1 VGQWIASA
9 RSPGGTAAVS
19 GIMMGLIA
27 MTMTSDPTGRPAPR
41 SRPPGATAG
50 ALPRGFRGYAGRFAE
65 SAAADLAAGLAG
77 TLILAGVLLAA
88 WGFSV
93 PSHQSLIAGV
103 PYSHTADWDYTA
115 PASNVPAVQTST
127 GGYVIIETNPLLGAA
142 SAGQP
147 VFLNASPT
155 MFGRVDYRL
164 NAQLIENVSGVARI
178 DVVIRDDTTG
188 WNRTFELIPAM
199 TFEGSEVSV
208 PWAADMSQVRNLFLG
223 LQQATGSTSGVYR
236 ILTIAHVDVKGTVD
250 GYEFTDHFQ
259 SHLSFRLEVP
269 RLLRLE
275 GVATTPDDQALVQG
289 TDSATDALH
298 QVSVQSVPVPVDSER
313 VVVVQRWTFSITA
326 LRVMAIGMVLVA
338 TLALAAVFGLRR
350 WTDDRSAWELLRTR
364 YRDVLV
370 FAASAPEDPSGRSPT
385 RVHTFQ
391 DLMLVAEARFQPI
404 TLVGDEHAFS
414 CYVTDLPN
422 GVFVFRSAADA
433 V

>member
-1 VGQWIASA
+1 
-9 RSPGGTAAVS
+9 
-19 GIMMGLIA
+19 
-27 MTMTSDPTGRPAPR
+27 
-41 SRPPGATAG
+41 
-50 ALPRGFRGYAGRFAE
+50 
-65 SAAADLAAGLAG
+65 
-77 TLILAGVLLAA
+77 
-88 WGFSV
+88 
-93 PSHQSLIAGV
+93 
-103 PYSHTADWDYTA
+103 
-115 PASNVPAVQTST
+115 
-127 GGYVIIETNPLLGAA
+127 
-142 SAGQP
+142 
-147 VFLNASPT
+147 